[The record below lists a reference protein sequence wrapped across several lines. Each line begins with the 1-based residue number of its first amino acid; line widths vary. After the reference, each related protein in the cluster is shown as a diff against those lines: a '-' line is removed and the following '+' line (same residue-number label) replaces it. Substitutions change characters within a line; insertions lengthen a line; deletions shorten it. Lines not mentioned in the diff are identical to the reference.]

1 VKIAMIVPGGV
12 DRSGEYR
19 VIPALLALIARL
31 STRHELHVF
40 ALHQEPNPG
49 CWDLLG
55 ARIHNIGTHRTRR
68 GAVRA
73 VRAEHRR
80 AGFGAVHAVWSGTP
94 GLVAVIAARMLRVP
108 CLIHLAGGELV
119 AMKEINYGGSLSWQG
134 RLREAAVLRAANAVT
149 AASLPM
155 IRALASRGIGAR
167 RVPLG
172 VDLDVWRPREPSR
185 REPDGIVRLIH
196 VASLNRVKDQTTLM
210 RALARLSESELRF
223 EVDVVG
229 EDTLAGDI
237 QALARRLGLADKVR
251 FHGYLT
257 QGQLRPLVEAAHLMV
272 IASRHEAGPL
282 AVLEAAVVGVPTV
295 GTAVGHVAEWSPQ
308 AARSVK
314 VGDWE
319 ALANAIAELIDDET
333 LRLRI
338 ARAAFE
344 LATREDADFTAREF
358 ESLYDHLTLAK

>member
-1 VKIAMIVPGGV
+1 
-12 DRSGEYR
+12 
-19 VIPALLALIARL
+19 
-31 STRHELHVF
+31 
-40 ALHQEPNPG
+40 
-49 CWDLLG
+49 
-55 ARIHNIGTHRTRR
+55 
-68 GAVRA
+68 
-73 VRAEHRR
+73 
-80 AGFGAVHAVWSGTP
+80 
-94 GLVAVIAARMLRVP
+94 
-108 CLIHLAGGELV
+108 
-119 AMKEINYGGSLSWQG
+119 MKEINYGGSLSWQG